1 VAERAA
7 NKPAG
12 SYVAALLKDGPEAAA
27 RKVSEE
33 GLEAA
38 LAGAGESDER
48 LVSELA
54 DLWFHSYVLLA
65 ARGLDP
71 AAVERELR
79 ERHDSAQS
87 S

>member
-1 VAERAA
+1 VVERAA
-7 NKPAG
+7 NKPEG
-12 SYVAALLKDGPEAAA
+12 SYVAKLVGEGAAAAA
-27 RKVSEE
+27 RKVGEE
-33 GLEAA
+33 GVEVA

-71 AAVERELR
+71 AAVEDELAR
-79 ERHDSAQS
+79 RAAPA
-87 S
+87 